1 MSLKARIETVLFVSA
16 KALQIEEIA
25 ELLEESA
32 ENIETELLDL
42 IMDYSSRDSALEI
55 DDEDGYIIQVRQE
68 HMDIVEK
75 LVPVELSQAILKTLS
90 IIAIK
95 EPIRQTYLKE
105 LRGANA
111 YEHVQELLKKGLISR
126 KRDKNGRSFVLKT
139 TPKFLEYFKIKGD
152 TNILSKMIEQQ
163 GKVED

>member
-55 DDEDGYIIQVRQE
+55 DDEDGYIIQVREE

-163 GKVED
+163 GKIED